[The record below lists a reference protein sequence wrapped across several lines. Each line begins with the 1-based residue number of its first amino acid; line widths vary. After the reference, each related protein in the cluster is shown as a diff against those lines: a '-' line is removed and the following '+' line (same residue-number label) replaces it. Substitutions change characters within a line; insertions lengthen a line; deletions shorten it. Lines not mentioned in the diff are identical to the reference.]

1 MSTEIVCIPVTPDG
15 LVAHGWGKAPAVAVA
30 RVDDGDI
37 VDWRVETVGWDVL
50 HDSGEG
56 NHHARVVR
64 FLRDNDVSCAVAGH
78 MGQPMQEMLGKLG
91 VRVAL
96 GFEGDARTAVLSALT
111 S

>member
-1 MSTEIVCIPVTPDG
+1 MSTEIACIPVTPEG

-30 RVDDGDI
+30 KVEDGTI
-37 VDWRVETVGWDVL
+37 SDWRAVNVGWDVL
-50 HDSGEG
+50 HDSAEG
-56 NHHARVVR
+56 NHHARIVR
-64 FLRDNDVSCAVAGH
+64 FLRDNEVTLAVAGH